1 MGFEETVEERHVVEP
16 ECDGNL
22 FDRQCG
28 DFQLCLGIGE
38 YGVNDDVACRAVS
51 PDRENRFSS
60 IGDFHAAWEN
70 AVNR

>member
-22 FDRQCG
+22 FDRQCS

-38 YGVNDDVACRAVS
+38 YGVNDDVACRAVAHV
-51 PDRENRFSS
+51 
-60 IGDFHAAWEN
+60 FHC
-70 AVNR
+70 

>member
-22 FDRQCG
+22 FDRQCS

-38 YGVNDDVACRAVS
+38 YGVNDDVACRAVAHV
-51 PDRENRFSS
+51 FSLLS
-60 IGDFHAAWEN
+60 IGGGELYA
-70 AVNR
+70 